1 MQLPYFLSSFRSTT
15 NWVAFAVTCVAALI
29 VWLRPE
35 VVLHENYF
43 LSLSTT
49 QNSRLSELLDPVT
62 YAGFSSAESWG
73 RWSDGRVA
81 RILTK
86 VRLPVVFDL
95 EMTGQA
101 FGPNAGVPI
110 AVCVGDQCHDVVF
123 GKAPTTLVR
132 RFEEVDVREI
142 AFHIPHPTS
151 PNSLGQN
158 ADTRLLGLGLRG
170 LKIEEVP

>member
-1 MQLPYFLSSFRSTT
+1 LQLPYFLVSFRSTT
-15 NWVAFAVTCVAALI
+15 NWISFAVTLVAALV

-35 VVLHENYF
+35 MVIRENYF
-43 LSLSTT
+43 PKLGTV

-95 EMTGQA
+95 EVTGQA

-110 AVCVGDQCHDVVF
+110 EVCVGDQCHDVVF
-123 GKAPTTLVR
+123 GEDPTTLVR
-132 RFEEVDVREI
+132 RFEKVDVREI
-142 AFHIPHPTS
+142 TFHIPHPTS
-151 PNSLGQN
+151 PNSLGQSED
-158 ADTRLLGLGLRG
+158 ARLLGLGLRS